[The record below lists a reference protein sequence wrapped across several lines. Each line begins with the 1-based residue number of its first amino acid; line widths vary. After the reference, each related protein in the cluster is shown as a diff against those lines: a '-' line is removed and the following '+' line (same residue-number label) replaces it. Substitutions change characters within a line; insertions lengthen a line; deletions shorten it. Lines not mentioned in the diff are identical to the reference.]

1 MLRIFVFDLFC
12 LLCLFGLFGLFSLS
26 GLGQALPVYRKDL
39 RNLYEVEQH
48 KIKTQM
54 ILADFNHIIE
64 LIYQEAKRGHLEC
77 DFDVRCAYKNLIN
90 GQCILTNEENG
101 FPFELT
107 YYTRILLQKIN
118 HTFPDSQIV
127 RLKAPCCTYRI
138 SW

>member
-1 MLRIFVFDLFC
+1 MLRIFVFGLFC
-12 LLCLFGLFGLFSLS
+12 
-26 GLGQALPVYRKDL
+26 LGQALPVYRKDL

-48 KIKTQM
+48 KIKTQI
-54 ILADFNHIIE
+54 ILADFNHITE

-77 DFDVRCAYKNLIN
+77 DFDLPCAYKNLIN
-90 GQCILTNEENG
+90 GECILTGREENA

-118 HTFPDSQIV
+118 QTFPDSQIV